1 MMLEDRDGGPPSV
14 VTPGRETSDRIR
26 VRPDICCFRT
36 CSDDVS
42 SSSRREEGGMVEG
55 RFDRIDAR
63 LDRLE
68 TGQTDLR
75 REVGRLDGRLDGIDG
90 RFVEMRTHM
99 GVLHEDAIS
108 RIGAISELP
117 WATKAD
123 ITKVLDK
130 IDELVGGRIVPLE
143 VAVRSL
149 SRERKARGP
158 RRG

>member
-1 MMLEDRDGGPPSV
+1 MW
-14 VTPGRETSDRIR
+14 
-26 VRPDICCFRT
+26 
-36 CSDDVS
+36 
-42 SSSRREEGGMVEG
+42 EE
-55 RFDRIDAR
+55 RLDRIDGR

-68 TGQTDLR
+68 TGQAELQSTVARLETGQAELQGKVARLETGQTELR
-75 REVGRLDGRLDGIDG
+75 SEIRRLDGRIDTLD
-90 RFVEMRTHM
+90 RHM
-99 GVLHEDAIS
+99 HVLHEETIS
-108 RIGAISELP
+108 RIAAISEGP

-123 ITKVLDK
+123 ITRVVDK

>member
-1 MMLEDRDGGPPSV
+1 
-14 VTPGRETSDRIR
+14 
-26 VRPDICCFRT
+26 
-36 CSDDVS
+36 
-42 SSSRREEGGMVEG
+42 MVEG

-75 REVGRLDGRLDGIDG
+75 REVGRLDGRLDGIDERLNGIDGRLDGIDG

-130 IDELVGGRIVPLE
+130 IDELVAGRIVPLE